1 MANAPTT
8 AELQALIQQLQAQVQ
23 ALQNAAATAAPA
35 AQAATTA
42 APSVVVFADTP
53 QTLGAE
59 DLIDYS
65 SKRGS
70 EIYKQG
76 IAALDDKSLTD
87 GFNMTANQTVVFTE
101 AFLSRATAMG
111 WNKGSKQITT
121 FNNSSG
127 VPVDIIKSYD
137 QIDEATLK
145 TACERFCKPGGT
157 DSESRA
163 KQNNTM
169 MSMCLNKSL
178 TAKAKASLLTYRNE
192 YTFDG
197 VEYAPLMYKII
208 MHLATI
214 DSVATTQTLRD
225 NLQNLGVFAVTVK
238 GDIDKINAEFDT
250 NYSQLIARG
259 ATVDDPI
266 GILFEA
272 YLLVPCYNFTK
283 YMSNKHDAYLDGN
296 LSTITHEALMS
307 MAKRKFDF
315 LKTKGKWGAKSPDD
329 EKIVAMAAEIKA
341 LKGQLKLDPKLSAIA
356 GEQKN
361 EDKPKKK
368 NNKNTANKKD
378 QKKDEAWKKVPPK
391 EGESK
396 EGKKVG
402 KYTFNWC
409 EHHMAWTVHKPA
421 DCNLGKQRKEDQKKA
436 KANSAVVASS
446 ATTPSTTLSNRYA
459 ALLATIATLSDEE

>member
-127 VPVDIIKSYD
+127 VPVDIIKSYG

-145 TACERFCKPGGT
+145 TVCERFCKPGQP
-157 DSESRA
+157 DAESRA

-178 TAKAKASLLTYRNE
+178 TASAKASLLTYRNE

-208 MHLATI
+208 MRLATI

-250 NYSQLIARG
+250 NYSQLLARG
-259 ATVDDPI
+259 ATLDDPI

-272 YLLVPCYNFTK
+272 YLLVPCYNFVK
-283 YMSNKHDAYLDGN
+283 YIGTKHDEYLDGN
-296 LSTITHEALMS
+296 LASLTHEAMMS

-329 EKIVAMAAEIKA
+329 EKIVAMAAEIKS

-356 GEQKN
+356 GKGD
-361 EDKPKKK
+361 DKKDSKKK
-368 NNKNTANKKD
+368 NKKNTSNKRE
-378 QKKDEAWKKVPPK
+378 QKKDEAWKKEPPK
-391 EGESK
+391 AGESK

-402 KYTFNWC
+402 KFTFNWC

-421 DCNLGKQRKEDQKKA
+421 DCLLGKQHKEEQKKPI
-436 KANSAVVASS
+436 KANSATIAAAATSAMNPQFAS
-446 ATTPSTTLSNRYA
+446 
-459 ALLATIATLSDEE
+459 LLAAMANLDQNE